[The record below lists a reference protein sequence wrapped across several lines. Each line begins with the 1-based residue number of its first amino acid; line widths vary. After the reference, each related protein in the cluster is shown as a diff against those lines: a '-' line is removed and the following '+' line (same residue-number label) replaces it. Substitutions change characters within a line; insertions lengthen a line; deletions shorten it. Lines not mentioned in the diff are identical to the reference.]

1 MSMSNNTFPATT
13 STAKVMIDFSLVNP
27 DGMEIASELTSL
39 VCITVLALALGAK
52 TYGEK
57 IKSLN
62 YGRVLVILLYTL
74 SWAFATTSI
83 VVVST
88 NNSKWLSCSSSIS
101 LANNFPLFPADNIV
115 SCTLGM
121 LACDFFYAGSKIAI
135 YAW

>member
-88 NNSKWLSCSSSIS
+88 NNSKCLFCSSSIS
-101 LANNFPLFPADNIV
+101 LANNFPLISADNIV

>member
-88 NNSKWLSCSSSIS
+88 NNSKWLSSSSSIS
-101 LANNFPLFPADNIV
+101 LANNFPMFSADNIV

>member
-1 MSMSNNTFPATT
+1 MGNNTVEE
-13 STAKVMIDFSLVNP
+13 SKILLDLGLVNP

-39 VCITVLALALGAK
+39 ACITVLALALGAK

-83 VVVST
+83 IVVST
-88 NNSKWLSCSSSIS
+88 NNS
-101 LANNFPLFPADNIV
+101 
-115 SCTLGM
+115 M
-121 LACDFFYAGSKIAI
+121 LII
-135 YAW
+135 YVMLCIYS